1 MSIFQRLSSSL
12 DDRPASE
19 KPQDFLDGLF
29 NHYKERLLKE
39 TNLDQLIRLPTYQKR
54 KTIEKLITEMMEQEK
69 VIITQMDKTRLLD
82 MILDDSVGYGPLEP
96 LLQDDEITEIMV
108 NGPSEIYIEKKG
120 RISQASVQFKNQD
133 HIRHIID
140 RIVAPIGRRV
150 DESSPLVDGRLE
162 DGSRVN
168 AAIPPIALHGPV
180 LTIRKFKKDPYGM
193 KDLLGFGSLSEK
205 MARFLEAAVAGKMN
219 LLISG
224 GTGSGKTTLLNIVSA
239 AIPVGERVITIE
251 DMAELRLGRKNCVS
265 LEARPANME
274 GTGEITIRHLVKNA
288 LRMRPDRIIVGE
300 VRGGEALDMLQ
311 AMNTGHEGSL
321 TTIHANSP
329 KDAMSRLEAMILMSN
344 ASMTADV
351 VRPFISAAIQLVVQ
365 TLRLPDGTRKIV
377 SIAEAADEDGQLKL
391 KELFRYRRTGTD
403 KNGLG
408 IGHFETTGYVPE
420 CHGKIAALG
429 YDLGLDFYLQD
440 REGEMSHAGA

>member
-12 DDRPASE
+12 DDRSASE
-19 KPQDFLDGLF
+19 KPQDYLDQLF

-39 TNLDQLIRLPTYQKR
+39 TNLDQLIKLPTYQKR
-54 KTIEKLITEMMEQEK
+54 KTIEKLITDMMEQEK

-96 LLQDDEITEIMV
+96 LLQDDDITEIMV
-108 NGPSEIYIEKKG
+108 NGPNEIYIEKKG
-120 RISQASVQFKNQD
+120 QISQATIQFKNQD

-162 DGSRVN
+162 DGSRIN

-180 LTIRKFKKDPYGM
+180 LTIRKFKKDPYVM
-193 KDLLGFGSLSEK
+193 KDLMGFGSLSGK
-205 MARFLEAAVAGKMN
+205 MSQFLEAAVAGKMN
-219 LLISG
+219 ILISG
-224 GTGSGKTTLLNIVSA
+224 GTGSGKTTLLNIISS

-251 DMAELRLGRKNCVS
+251 DMAELRLNRRNCVS

-274 GTGEITIRHLVKNA
+274 GSGEITIRHLVRNA

-300 VRGGEALDMLQ
+300 VRGAEALDMLQ

-321 TTIHANSP
+321 TTIHANTP

-344 ASMTADV
+344 TSMTADV

-377 SIAEAADEDGQLKL
+377 SVAEAVNEGSELKL

-403 KNGLG
+403 KNGRG
-408 IGHFETTGYVPE
+408 IGYFETTGYVPE
-420 CHGKIAALG
+420 CHDKIASLG
-429 YDLGLDFYLQD
+429 YDLGLDFYLAD
-440 REGEMSHAGA
+440 REESVHA